1 MEFNLA
7 EEGLDMEER
16 KKNRWKTE
24 IVVFL
29 YFTEIGLV
37 SFTKT
42 ESFFGINQS
51 FLTKRHRCL
60 YVGKKL
66 KLSIGNF

>member
-7 EEGLDMEER
+7 EEGLDTGER
-16 KKNRWKTE
+16 KKNRWKIE

-29 YFTEIGLV
+29 YFTEIDLV
-37 SFTKT
+37 SFTKI

-51 FLTKRHRCL
+51 FLTKRHRWL